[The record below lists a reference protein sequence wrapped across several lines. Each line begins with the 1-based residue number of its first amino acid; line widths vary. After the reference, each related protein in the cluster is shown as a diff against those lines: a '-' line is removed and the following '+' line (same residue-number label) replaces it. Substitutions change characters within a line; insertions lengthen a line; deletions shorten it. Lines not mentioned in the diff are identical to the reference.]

1 MTIKERLSYYNK
13 LIRRKEVWACCQV
26 KRKCVWLGNK
36 NAGFYVV
43 PELLSSLSIV
53 YSFGVGEDISFDEE
67 LIKRFGCSVFA
78 FDPTPKSIDFI
89 RSKGV
94 ITNFTFYPV
103 GISNYDGFTDF
114 FLPANPN
121 HVSCTVFRTNS
132 NAAEQQKI
140 SVPVKRFST
149 IANELKHG
157 AIDLLKM
164 DIEGSEYDVID
175 DILSSGVKIKMLA
188 VELHHRFEQTGINK
202 TKNLLAKLNK
212 HGYKIAAISGT
223 REEYTF
229 VQLKEEEVVSS
240 QTPRND
246 N

>member
-13 LIRRKEVWACCQV
+13 LIRRKEVWAHTQT
-26 KRKCVWLGNK
+26 KRECVWLGNK

-43 PELLSSLSIV
+43 PELLSSSSIV

-89 RSKGV
+89 NSKGT
-94 ITNFTFYPV
+94 ITNFTFFSV
-103 GISNYDGFTDF
+103 GISNYDGIADF
-114 FLPANPN
+114 FMPANPN
-121 HVSCTVFRTNS
+121 HVSCSVFQTNS

-149 IANELKHG
+149 IVNELKHDS
-157 AIDLLKM
+157 IDLLKM

-175 DILSSGVKIKMLA
+175 NILSSGVNIKQLA

-202 TKNLLAKLNK
+202 TKDLLAKLNK
-212 HGYKIAAISGT
+212 YGYKIVAISGT

-229 VQLKEEEVVSS
+229 VKLKMEEVA
-240 QTPRND
+240 
-246 N
+246 